1 MARVARKSVSSYS
14 EPAAAKLASSGLGV
28 DVALELGIEESMN
41 AAAWHKTLH
50 PIQAIR
56 LPYYDLE
63 GKDSGFYRV
72 RYLGVLPGFLGSL
85 EKPQRYAQ
93 PPGTLNWV
101 YLPRMKGMPW
111 SQIANDAT
119 VPLLITEGELKA
131 ACACNHD
138 YPTIA
143 LGGVSVWQ
151 SSKKSV
157 PLLPPLDQFTW
168 KNRQVTIVFDSD
180 AATNP
185 NVAASSVRL
194 AKELLRLGAVPK
206 VATLPAAVNGDKQGL
221 DDFLV
226 AGQDLDAVID
236 EARPLGLGDKLVSF
250 NERYSYV
257 VSQNVIIN
265 LETAAR
271 LKRDDFVNGL
281 HANVREIE
289 FVPTAQGSLK
299 RVELS
304 VPREWLEWSSRRDVG
319 DIVYKPG
326 APRITREGDYNA
338 WPGWGCEAIKGNV
351 EPWNKFMTY
360 IFETSPSDRKWFEQ
374 WLAYPLQHPGTKLY
388 TACLLWSPE
397 HGAGKSLVGVVMGRI
412 YGRNYTLVENSDL
425 FTQFNE
431 WSVNKQF
438 VLGDEISGSDKRAES
453 DKLKGLITRPLVR
466 INVKHLPTYE
476 VVDCIN
482 YFFTS
487 NHCDSLFLEDR
498 DRRNFIHRL
507 PSYLLTRQF
516 FIAFMKWLDE
526 QGGKEA
532 LFHYLL
538 NLDLKGFDPGGPA
551 PVTQAKL
558 EMADH
563 SKSDVGAFAQDVRR
577 NLDDYLA
584 RLQQLLHLKVSPDIV
599 RNSHLLFLYDPDGKT
614 RVTSNGLG
622 RALATAGFK
631 TVFVNNTLAFGTQRV
646 YVMRNADKWLNA
658 KPEVLR
664 AYIDSIYPPP
674 TKKG

>member
-1 MARVARKSVSSYS
+1 
-14 EPAAAKLASSGLGV
+14 
-28 DVALELGIEESMN
+28 
-41 AAAWHKTLH
+41 
-50 PIQAIR
+50 
-56 LPYYDLE
+56 
-63 GKDSGFYRV
+63 
-72 RYLGVLPGFLGSL
+72 
-85 EKPQRYAQ
+85 
-93 PPGTLNWV
+93 
-101 YLPRMKGMPW
+101 
-111 SQIANDAT
+111 
-119 VPLLITEGELKA
+119 
-131 ACACNHD
+131 
-138 YPTIA
+138 
-143 LGGVSVWQ
+143 
-151 SSKKSV
+151 V

-185 NVAASSVRL
+185 NVAAASIRL

-206 VATLPAAVNGDKQGL
+206 VATLPAAIDGSKQGL

-226 AGQDLDAVID
+226 AGGDLDQAID

-250 NERYSYV
+250 NDRYAYV
-257 VSQNVIIN
+257 ISQNVIIN
-265 LETAAR
+265 FETGAR
-271 LKRDDFVNGL
+271 LRRDDFINGL

-289 FVPTAQGSLK
+289 FALTANGGQK

-304 VPREWLEWSSRRDVG
+304 VPREWIGWASRRDVA
-319 DIVYKPG
+319 DIVYNPG
-326 APRITREGDYNA
+326 APQITKDGNYNA
-338 WPGWGCEAIKGNV
+338 WPGWGCQPIAGDTR
-351 EPWNKFMTY
+351 PWDKLMTY
-360 IFETSPSDRKWFEQ
+360 IFETSPGDRKWFEQ

-425 FTQFNE
+425 FTPFNE

-507 PSYLLTRQF
+507 PSYLLPREF

-526 QGGKEA
+526 QGGKQA

-538 NLDLKGFDPGGPA
+538 NLDLTGFDPSGPA
-551 PVTQAKL
+551 PMTQAKL
-558 EMADH
+558 EMVDH
-563 SKSDVGAFAQDVRR
+563 SKSDVGAFAQDVKR
-577 NLDDYLA
+577 NLDDHLE
-584 RLQQLLHLKVSPDIV
+584 RLRQLLHLKDSPDIV
-599 RNSHLLFLYDPDGKT
+599 RNSHLLFLYDPDGKS

-622 RALATAGFK
+622 RAMATAGFK
-631 TVFVNNTLAFGTQRV
+631 TVFINRTAAFGTIRM
-646 YVMRNADKWLNA
+646 YVMRNADKWMNA

-664 AYIDSIYPPP
+664 DYVDSIYPSP